1 MNIID
6 YGILTVLALST
17 VVGMYQGFVVAVLNI
32 AAFFVS
38 WLAAF
43 LFYPVVSKMLQS
55 NTKILP
61 TVLYYTEDPS
71 RIPVIEYRNADINSL
86 PGGKIGEIIENA
98 NLPIPFDSLLRN
110 NIAEQVFNTGGQN
123 TLLDYFNLT
132 ITNIIINIISFLL
145 LYFIV
150 RFVLSLV
157 ISLTNYIVRLP
168 VLKQFDSL
176 LGGCFG
182 FLRGI
187 FIVFILFAL
196 VPVVIAVLPLD
207 FLNDYLE
214 ESLFASF
221 FYKSNIITNIIKGVI

>member
-17 VVGMYQGFVVAVLNI
+17 VVGIYQGFVVAVLNI
-32 AAFFVS
+32 AAFFIS

-43 LFYPVVSKMLQS
+43 MFYPVVSNMLLT

-61 TVLYYTEDPS
+61 TLLYYTEDPS
-71 RIPVIEYRNADINSL
+71 RIPVIEYRNADVGSL
-86 PGGKIGEIIENA
+86 PAEKIHEIIEKT
-98 NLPIPFDSLLRN
+98 NLPVPFDSLLRN
-110 NIAEQVFNTGGQN
+110 NVAQQVFSASGQN
-123 TLLDYFNLT
+123 TLLDYFNMT
-132 ITNIIINIISFLL
+132 ITSIIINIISFLL
-145 LYFIV
+145 LYFII
-150 RFVLSLV
+150 RFILSLI
-157 ISLTNYIVRLP
+157 ISLANYIVKFP

-187 FIVFILFAL
+187 FVVFILFAL
-196 VPVVIAVLPLD
+196 VPVVVAVLPLD
-207 FLNDYLE
+207 FINDYLE
-214 ESLFASF
+214 QSLFASF